1 MSPIWRMMLLLGL
14 TALLSACASRSII
27 PPDQTQLQDVPQKT
41 MLTDVHFYPQDEYQ
55 CGPAALAMILN
66 HRGLPVTPEQLV
78 ERVYIPQREGSLQV
92 EMVAAARERDLLAYP
107 LDGQIESVIRE
118 VAAGNPVLVMQ
129 NLALNWYPQW
139 HYAVVI
145 GYDLKRQVMT
155 LHSGLNADQREPFRL
170 FSKTWS
176 RADNWAR
183 VMLPPDQLPATAE
196 PLPYLTAASELE
208 QTGRLESA
216 RTAYQTALN
225 KWPDQPAA
233 RFGLGNVA
241 WAKGGRKEAVRH
253 FLRLTREHPALKAGW
268 NNLAVGLD
276 ALDCSNS
283 AEQARD
289 CGMSVTSCPPHFHDT
304 LVEKCPA
311 LGHE

>member
-1 MSPIWRMMLLLGL
+1 MIL
-14 TALLSACASRSII
+14 
-27 PPDQTQLQDVPQKT
+27 PDQTQLRDVPQKT
-41 MLTDVHFYPQDEYQ
+41 LLTDVRFHPQDEYQ
-55 CGPAALAMILN
+55 CGPAALAMVLN
-66 HRGLPVTPEQLV
+66 HRGLPDTPEQLV

-107 LDGQIESVIRE
+107 LDGKIESVIQE

-145 GYDLKRQVMT
+145 GYDLERQVMI
-155 LHSGLNADQREPFRL
+155 LHSGLNANQHEPFRL

-196 PLPYLTAASELE
+196 PLPYLSAASELE
-208 QTGRLESA
+208 QTGKLASA
-216 RTAYQTALN
+216 RAAYQTALN
-225 KWPDQPAA
+225 QWPEQPAA
-233 RFGLGNVA
+233 RFGLGNIA
-241 WAKGGRKEAVRH
+241 WAQGGREEAVRQ
-253 FLRLTREHPALKAGW
+253 FLQVTREHPELKAGW

-276 ALDCSNS
+276 ALDCSDS

-289 CGMSVTSCPPHFHDT
+289 CGTSMTPCSSHFQDT
-304 LVEKCPA
+304 LVVKCPA